1 MSLTAKM
8 MLLFNSLNALVLVL
22 YGIISVRVQVA
33 KELDGIDGKLA
44 LAAQNYVKVVGE
56 DKIDRVFQVGA
67 ARQKVSKDIGTLPKE
82 DYIAD
87 VAFVGQYA
95 SDLGLAYLYSMTI
108 VDGKAKYVMDGAPQR
123 EIYEGNLKYP
133 MDDYPDA
140 SPMFFAAWE
149 KWAPMVEEHTDSFG
163 SFRSYFLPFATKAGN
178 KVLIGADIKIDDVK
192 LRTRDIVI
200 SQISIA
206 AVIFAI
212 GFAMTF
218 IFARVVARYL
228 FAKVVARCL
237 TGHQEPIGVDA
248 HVMLRDLMAGVNET
262 AQSNSAVAANLK
274 ELNVKIGNV
283 HVVLELA
290 TEILKKINP

>member
-22 YGIISVRVQVA
+22 YGIISVRTQVA

-44 LAAQNYVKVVGE
+44 LVAQNYVRVVGE
-56 DKIDRVFQVGA
+56 DKIDRFFQSGA
-67 ARQKVSKDIGTLPKE
+67 APEKEYLADI
-82 DYIAD
+82 ASM
-87 VAFVGQYA
+87 GQYA
-95 SDLGLAYLYSMTI
+95 SDFGLAYLYSMTV
-108 VDGKAKYVMDGAPQR
+108 VDGKAKYVMDGAPQS
-123 EIYEGNLKYP
+123 EIDEGNFKISNGRLP
-133 MDDYPDA
+133 RA

-149 KWAPMVEEHTDSFG
+149 KWAPMVEEYTDSFG

-178 KVLIGADIKIDDVK
+178 KVLIGADMNVDDVK
-192 LRTRDIVI
+192 LKTRDIVI

-228 FAKVVARCL
+228 FAKEVARCL
-237 TGHQEPIGVDA
+237 TGHQEPIGVDV
-248 HVMLRDLMAGVNET
+248 HVMLKDLMAGVNET